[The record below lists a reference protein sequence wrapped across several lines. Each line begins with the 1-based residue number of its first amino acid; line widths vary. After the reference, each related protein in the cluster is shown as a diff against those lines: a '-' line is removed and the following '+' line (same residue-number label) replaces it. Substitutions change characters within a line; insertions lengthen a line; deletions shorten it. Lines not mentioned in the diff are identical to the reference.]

1 MHGGLIDSTASIWSY
16 CSRPDSQP
24 WQAATR
30 AFSPEAT
37 KGAMRALWV
46 SQREDLT
53 ADAKR
58 VNLLG
63 SMRRMW
69 PKEVEIAS

>member
-1 MHGGLIDSTASIWSY
+1 
-16 CSRPDSQP
+16 
-24 WQAATR
+24 
-30 AFSPEAT
+30 
-37 KGAMRALWV
+37 MRALWV

-63 SMRRMW
+63 SMSRMW